1 MFVGLAKIRAEAIKK
16 RYREKQLELKARGE
30 EADLSSSSNE
40 EDEED
45 KDEEEEEDKDEEEK
59 EESEQ
64 EEVEEKEEDRSSADN
79 NAQENPPPLEDL
91 SPSIHS
97 PSLPPPVMEEIPFI
111 KPSTPI
117 VQQSSS
123 EIDEETGLFSRK
135 GGDGGRKTGEAPV
148 KLIEQVGRGL
158 ESLETIEQVSKGKSI
173 AHVQYDYI
181 IIARESVKL
190 SCTLVMV
197 HLCFI

>member
-40 EDEED
+40 DEED
-45 KDEEEEEDKDEEEK
+45 KEEEEEEDKDEEEK

-91 SPSIHS
+91 SPSIPS
-97 PSLPPPVMEEIPFI
+97 PSLPPPVTEEIPFI

>member
-1 MFVGLAKIRAEAIKK
+1 M
-16 RYREKQLELKARGE
+16 
-30 EADLSSSSNE
+30 
-40 EDEED
+40 
-45 KDEEEEEDKDEEEK
+45 
-59 EESEQ
+59 
-64 EEVEEKEEDRSSADN
+64 EEKEEDRSSADN

-91 SPSIHS
+91 SPSIPS
-97 PSLPPPVMEEIPFI
+97 PSLPPPVTEEIPFI